1 MLGAFQSSDQPSG
14 HGTGRRGELESQATD
29 RWLEGVVSG
38 VRLDVTG
45 ALHGLVGAGR
55 PGAFGRSGV
64 PEDEMNLALTTCKPS
79 AIRCRTQDWR
89 WDMVMAQR
97 VAVRVGCKLVP
108 HSAIP

>member
-1 MLGAFQSSDQPSG
+1 MRFKVVIS
-14 HGTGRRGELESQATD
+14 RVATAPEDVGSWRVKRQID